1 MKKQI
6 IYRLDGDPK
15 YYFSKPEG
23 YSISSGSIEYYL
35 TADEGY
41 VLINNKTQEKRKDVI
56 VKAWRL
62 EDWDEQIK

>member
-1 MKKQI
+1 MRKQT

-15 YYFSKPEG
+15 YYFSEPEG

-35 TADEGY
+35 TADKGY
-41 VLINNKTQEKRKDVI
+41 ILINNKTQEKRKDVI